1 MAKQKMFIPTFIANA
16 AFQPAQVLP
25 RMFFYNGALETTN
38 YELNNRNGISSRV
51 IEESNVYPY
60 FDHYSAGSGSD
71 VPETDSDSL
80 LFFNEAASL
89 GTTPLNSVYSEYW
102 SKYITLLYDPKTILI

>member
-25 RMFFYNGALETTN
+25 RMFFYNGILETTN
-38 YELNNRNGISSRV
+38 YQLNNRINNSTRE
-51 IEESNVYPY
+51 IETTEVYPY

-71 VPETDSDSL
+71 VPETDSNSL

-89 GTTPLNSVYSEYW
+89 V
-102 SKYITLLYDPKTILI
+102 

>member
-25 RMFFYNGALETTN
+25 RMFFYNGKLETTN
-38 YELNNRNGISSRV
+38 YQLNNRKEIASATV
-51 IEESNVYPY
+51 ETTEIFPY

-80 LFFNEAASL
+80 LFFNIGKSFL
-89 GTTPLNSVYSEYW
+89 
-102 SKYITLLYDPKTILI
+102 